1 MHHMRVVSSQ
11 QTPDIEPPSEA
22 VSPEAGSHARPAEV
36 RDGVWRIGLIG
47 RNTFQNQLLKS
58 LLETGLEQACRIDVA
73 ETPDIASD
81 SGQTAWD
88 LVLWD
93 SYQLDIKD
101 VGVKLRLGDTLA
113 PAGQAVAL
121 FNVDPDAGIAFE
133 RRAIEY
139 CIRGIFYQD
148 DPLDRFFKGVQMILQ
163 GELWFSR
170 KTTSR
175 ILMDTHFRRANI
187 VAAEAMLTGR
197 EKEILIAIA
206 SGAGNADIADA
217 CCISPH
223 TVKTHL
229 YNIYKKI
236 GVKNRLEAT
245 LWVARY
251 L

>member
-1 MHHMRVVSSQ
+1 MRVVSSQ
-11 QTPDIEPPSEA
+11 QTPDIEPP
-22 VSPEAGSHARPAEV
+22 PEAMPPEADSPVQPAGIQ
-36 RDGVWRIGLIG
+36 DGVWRIGLIG
-47 RNTFQNQLLKS
+47 RNTFQNRLLKS
-58 LLETGLEQACRIDVA
+58 LLEAGLEQASSIDVA
-73 ETPDIASD
+73 ETPDIAND
-81 SGQTAWD
+81 SGRTVWD
-88 LVLWD
+88 LLLWD
-93 SYQLDIKD
+93 AYQLNIED
-101 VGVKLRLGDTLA
+101 VGVKLRIGDTFD
-113 PAGQAVAL
+113 PATQAVAL
-121 FNVDPDAGIAFE
+121 FNVVPDAGIAFD
-133 RRAIEY
+133 RRAIEHG
-139 CIRGIFYQD
+139 IRGIFYQD
-148 DPLDRFFKGVQMILQ
+148 EPLDRFLKGVQMILQ

-197 EKEILIAIA
+197 EKEILFAIA

>member
-1 MHHMRVVSSQ
+1 MRVVSSWQ
-11 QTPDIEPPSEA
+11 KPESETSSEA
-22 VSPEAGSHARPAEV
+22 LPPAAGRHAQST
-36 RDGVWRIGLIG
+36 GVADCPWRIGLVG
-47 RNTFQNQLLKS
+47 RNAFQNQLLKS
-58 LLETGLEQACRIDVA
+58 LLETGLGQACRIDVV
-73 ETPDIASD
+73 ETPDIMDENGDA
-81 SGQTAWD
+81 GWN
-88 LVLWD
+88 LLLWD
-93 SYQLDIKD
+93 SYQLDIRD
-101 VGVKLRLGDTLA
+101 IGVKLRLGDTYD
-113 PAGQAVAL
+113 PTDQAVAL
-121 FNVDPDAGIAFE
+121 FNVDPGAGIAYE
-133 RRAIEY
+133 RQAIEH
-139 CIRGIFYQD
+139 CIRGLFYQD
-148 DPLDRFFKGVQMILQ
+148 EPLDRFLKGVQVIMQ

-197 EKEILIAIA
+197 EKEILVAIA

-217 CCISPH
+217 CCISHH